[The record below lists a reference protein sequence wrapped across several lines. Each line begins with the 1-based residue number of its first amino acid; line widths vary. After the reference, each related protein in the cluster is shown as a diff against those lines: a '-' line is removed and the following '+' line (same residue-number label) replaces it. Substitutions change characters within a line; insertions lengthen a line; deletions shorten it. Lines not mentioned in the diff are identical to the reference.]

1 MATKYNYFCKRCGH
15 SEDFNTKEERNEF
28 KNKHRPK
35 VKMPLGHAVSTVKMY
50 NCDMEL
56 SPNTKG
62 ELVFRRKGLG
72 D

>member
-1 MATKYNYFCKRCGH
+1 MATKYNYFCKKCGH

-28 KNKHRPK
+28 KKKHRPI
-35 VKMPLGHAVSTVKMY
+35 MRHLLAGSFRAY

-56 SPNTKG
+56 SPNTKR
-62 ELVFRRKGLG
+62 EPVFRRVGLG